1 MPKACELK
9 PKTLDKYCFYLSLYP
24 PRIPLKKGDAREDSC
39 PPLLRGAR
47 GDRTLIVRHQ
57 TRTRFDIKLTPFG
70 QGRVPTDL
78 TNSRNDRKTQNC
90 DKHNQ
95 GIKLSATAL
104 KVFQTFAA
112 NQGDKPC

>member
-1 MPKACELK
+1 MEQARCLFHNKRFKGLFSPLER
-9 PKTLDKYCFYLSLYP
+9 TLALRQGIHSLSDYRFYLFV
-24 PRIPLKKGDAREDSC
+24 D
-39 PPLLRGAR
+39 
-47 GDRTLIVRHQ
+47 TN
-57 TRTRFDIKLTPFG
+57 G

-112 NQGDKPC
+112 NQGDKTCQVDYTIDDSQIHFHDLPR